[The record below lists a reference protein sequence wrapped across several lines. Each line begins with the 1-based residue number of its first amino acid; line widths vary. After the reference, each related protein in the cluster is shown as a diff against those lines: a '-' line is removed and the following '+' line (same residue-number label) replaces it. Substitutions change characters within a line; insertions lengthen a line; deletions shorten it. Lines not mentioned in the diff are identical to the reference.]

1 MRLSLSQALGPSE
14 MGQTCRDS
22 PSETRH
28 WISGSCPTY
37 FLIYQI
43 FIYYDDDGLDGMVR
57 SLCLDRTS
65 QARPTLTND
74 SRSTVRNHARR
85 TQHTVPYAKRAM
97 DDAFIAI
104 HCAYVRNISREPSK
118 SIAARRPGPY
128 SEYFHRRIRGE
139 ECQTWAG
146 HQVHE
151 GQGQRGR
158 HARTALT

>member
-1 MRLSLSQALGPSE
+1 MSNIFSHIP
-14 MGQTCRDS
+14 
-22 PSETRH
+22 
-28 WISGSCPTY
+28 
-37 FLIYQI
+37 I
-43 FIYYDDDGLDGMVR
+43 FIYYDDDGLDGMVM
-57 SLCLDRTS
+57 SLCLGRTS
-65 QARPTLTND
+65 KAQPTLAND
-74 SRSTVRNHARR
+74 NRSIVENHARKKK
-85 TQHTVPYAKRAM
+85 TQHTVPDAKRAM
-97 DDAFIAI
+97 DDVSIAI
-104 HCAYVRNISREPSK
+104 HCAYVKNISREPSK